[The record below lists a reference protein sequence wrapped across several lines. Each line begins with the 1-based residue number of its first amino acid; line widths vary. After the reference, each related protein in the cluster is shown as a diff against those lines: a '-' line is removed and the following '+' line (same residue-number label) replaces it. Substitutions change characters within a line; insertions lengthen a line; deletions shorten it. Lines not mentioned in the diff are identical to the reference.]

1 MTWDNNNI
9 PSRQI
14 NHYHR
19 GTSDNLQR
27 ENMTQDVKK
36 LTDYW
41 SVAHAWLDWGWE
53 NVGAGVWVEGRLR
66 NGDFRNVL
74 VRLKDSL

>member
-1 MTWDNNNI
+1 
-9 PSRQI
+9 
-14 NHYHR
+14 
-19 GTSDNLQR
+19 
-27 ENMTQDVKK
+27 MTQDVKK